1 MEIVNKR
8 QWKINKIFH
17 YLFKERFRKKIEFNF
32 PKNIDRWNLINE
44 IILVKNFSSYL
55 EIGCDNDDAFSLNI
69 FVDF

>member
-32 PKNIDRWNLINE
+32 PENIDRWNLTNE
-44 IILVKNFSSYL
+44 IILVKNFSSYWQL
-55 EIGCDNDDAFSLNI
+55 
-69 FVDF
+69 